1 MRYLVQSLALV
12 ALLVSVASALE
23 QNAASA
29 QRMRMTDTPV
39 ADEILQSKVEQ
50 QLRLDDRVDWELLK
64 VKVEQGDVTLF
75 GKVATPEE
83 KGWAESIAGSVPGVK
98 GLTNLIL
105 VVPALEPDHRIKM
118 HVRQAFKNTNAL
130 QGNDTLR
137 ISVENGVVKLQGD
150 VRGRMEE
157 TAALRAA
164 ESVPGVQNVI
174 SELTLVQNVPSKAE
188 REGIG
193 RNPTLGGD
201 GERQVIP

>member
-1 MRYLVQSLALV
+1 MRHLVQSLALV

-29 QRMRMTDTPV
+29 QRMTDPHM
-39 ADEILQSKVEQ
+39 ADEILLSKVEQ

-64 VKVEQGDVTLF
+64 VKVEQGQVTLF

-98 GLTNLIL
+98 SLTDLIL

-137 ISVENGVVKLQGD
+137 ISVENGVVKLQGN
-150 VRGRMEE
+150 VGGRMEE

-164 ESVPGVQNVI
+164 ESVPEVQNVI
-174 SELTLVQNVPSKAE
+174 SELAVVQKVPSKAE
-188 REGIG
+188 REGPG

-201 GERQVIP
+201 GERQVTP

>member
-1 MRYLVQSLALV
+1 MRHLVQSLALV

-23 QNAASA
+23 QNAANV
-29 QRMRMTDTPV
+29 QRMRMTDPHM
-39 ADEILQSKVEQ
+39 ADEILLSKVEQ

-64 VKVEQGDVTLF
+64 VKAEQGEVTLF
-75 GKVATPEE
+75 GKVATLEE

-188 REGIG
+188 REGTG

-201 GERQVIP
+201 GERQVVP